1 MVCDAAT
8 DAWDRSRHLGVR
20 YCCSKILKS
29 DTDFE
34 AGSRWTLAVRTQLR
48 EAMFR
53 IGRKMVS
60 LWPVVTWKTQ
70 NVSDDLIFPAESF
83 EADWVCSVS
92 LT

>member
-1 MVCDAAT
+1 M
-8 DAWDRSRHLGVR
+8 GVI

-29 DTDFE
+29 DADFE
-34 AGSRWTLAVRTQLR
+34 AGIRWTLAVRTQLR
-48 EAMFR
+48 EATFR

-60 LWPVVTWKTQ
+60 PWPVITRKTQ
-70 NVSDDLIFPAESF
+70 NVSNDLIFPAESF